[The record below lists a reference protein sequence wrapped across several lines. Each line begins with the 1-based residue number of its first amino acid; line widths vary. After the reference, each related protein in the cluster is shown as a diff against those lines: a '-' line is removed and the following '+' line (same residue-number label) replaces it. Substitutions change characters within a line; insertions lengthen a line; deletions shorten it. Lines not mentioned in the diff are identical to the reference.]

1 MALDPTDQEMKLRHG
16 PPDSLNCHRVT
27 LRRSVHGRE
36 GQTSRQDKPTEQ
48 ETPKPKPKDGFFCVA
63 HVGGPRGVP
72 RTSDEHDEYRVYLDV
87 QRAVACGGQ
96 VVDAGRAVD
105 DRRLGRQ
112 PLVAVGSVRAASGA
126 GAPCA
131 GTAGAGG
138 VCRAAR
144 STPMTAPMSH
154 SAKATDAMPPLQMPD
169 RHSTAT
175 A

>member
-1 MALDPTDQEMKLRHG
+1 
-16 PPDSLNCHRVT
+16 
-27 LRRSVHGRE
+27 VHGGLRP
-36 GQTSRQDKPTEQ
+36 RRDP
-48 ETPKPKPKDGFFCVA
+48 PA
-63 HVGGPRGVP
+63 VGRRCRARPFRG
-72 RTSDEHDEYRVYLDV
+72 
-87 QRAVACGGQ
+87 ACGGQ

-112 PLVAVGSVRAASGA
+112 PLVAVGGVRAAYGA

-138 VCRAAR
+138 VRRAAR

-154 SAKATDAMPPLQMPD
+154 TAKATDAMPPLQKPVRD
-169 RHSTAT
+169 SPAT

>member
-1 MALDPTDQEMKLRHG
+1 MKLAAGTGTYTAYPVRISWWAEDRSPAERFVVSLINNGDGKDMVLVDPYGRVVAQPSLESPHTRSADLGLNLRSG
-16 PPDSLNCHRVT
+16 P
-27 LRRSVHGRE
+27 
-36 GQTSRQDKPTEQ
+36 
-48 ETPKPKPKDGFFCVA
+48 F
-63 HVGGPRGVP
+63 RG
-72 RTSDEHDEYRVYLDV
+72 
-87 QRAVACGGQ
+87 ACGGQ

-112 PLVAVGSVRAASGA
+112 PLVAVGGVRVASGA

-138 VCRAAR
+138 VRRAAR

-154 SAKATDAMPPLQMPD
+154 SAKATDPMPPLQKPD